1 MERALRAI
9 RKIFENSKIVIF
21 LDFLKDFFELATG
34 GRRAPSGGMLL
45 ASRVVGGRWP
55 ERGKG
60 FIGGV
65 LRCTEN

>member
-1 MERALRAI
+1 M
-9 RKIFENSKIVIF
+9 KISQGKVNDTNSKF
-21 LDFLKDFFELATG
+21 EFLKNVRFFQLATG

-65 LRCTEN
+65 LRYTEN